1 VRSTIAS
8 ALVQSGFRL
17 SSARDLNL
25 MTVNTADAIVSEIVS
40 ADLIVAVDPYSST
53 SVSYE
58 LGIAQAAS
66 KPLLVIVG
74 DVAPDRSALLYPAHH
89 IRYAA
94 GSQEGLDS
102 LRQEI
107 TKALLDFRRNA
118 NRFRPS
124 TRSII
129 RPATPPSVDLD
140 HLHPRDAENL
150 CFELLTQMGFRRI
163 EWDVSLKEFD
173 VIATLP
179 KKDPDGF
186 EYNELWLIS
195 IGMNSRGGLPEIL
208 MRDPEFALHRLE
220 MERLPIDLKTDV
232 PVTFLFIQ
240 TRESPSLDRVHQDL
254 LRMELRSRS
263 RRIPPIRT
271 RVWDRQQLVRL
282 IQEHPQIWQK
292 YFSED
297 GRVRSTTR
305 KSYEA
310 LYIELSDL
318 NEKLQATIRALE
330 EEREK
335 RARAE
340 RDAVW
345 KDVAFTAAHK
355 LGNPIFALET
365 SLQAV
370 KRRISGRLPE
380 VYEIVVEMESSIEK
394 AKLIID
400 QFKSLTRAN
409 EIELRPLDLPPR
421 CFRWAR

>member
-1 VRSTIAS
+1 
-8 ALVQSGFRL
+8 
-17 SSARDLNL
+17 
-25 MTVNTADAIVSEIVS
+25 
-40 ADLIVAVDPYSST
+40 
-53 SVSYE
+53 
-58 LGIAQAAS
+58 
-66 KPLLVIVG
+66 
-74 DVAPDRSALLYPAHH
+74 
-89 IRYAA
+89 
-94 GSQEGLDS
+94 
-102 LRQEI
+102 
-107 TKALLDFRRNA
+107 
-118 NRFRPS
+118 
-124 TRSII
+124 
-129 RPATPPSVDLD
+129 
-140 HLHPRDAENL
+140 
-150 CFELLTQMGFRRI
+150 
-163 EWDVSLKEFD
+163 
-173 VIATLP
+173 
-179 KKDPDGF
+179 
-186 EYNELWLIS
+186 
-195 IGMNSRGGLPEIL
+195 MNSPGGLPEIV

-240 TRESPSLDRVHQDL
+240 TRESPYLDRVHQDL

-263 RRIPPIRT
+263 RRIPSIRI

-310 LYIELSDL
+310 LYIEVSDL

-409 EIELRPLDLPPR
+409 EIELRPLDLIPLLQSSSHVASDNGVSLRISDQSDQTKVMADPSR
-421 CFRWAR
+421 MTECFDEIFANALHWLDGGRKEISAIVDAP